1 MKKIFSNTRGSL
13 RLFFVGFAMGSAD
26 VVPGVSGG
34 TIAFIFGVFEEL
46 VFSIKKISG
55 DVLRSVLRLQIR
67 KAIKDTPFGFL
78 IPLAVGIFTAIFSLS
93 SVISSLLQNHPVYIW
108 SFFLGLMIASIWIVK
123 DRVVK
128 WNSKIYFSLL
138 LGALFAYLLVGL
150 VPVETP
156 ATLFAF
162 FLSGMVAICAMI
174 LPGVSGSFLLIM
186 LGKYSQVLSAVVNRE
201 YIILLTVVLGA
212 VVGLALFSRVLSWL
226 FEKYHDLVVAAL
238 TGLMIGALRKI
249 WPWKEVVETRI
260 NSHGVEVPLTEI
272 NYLPPSIDTQVI
284 YAVGFMLLAVV
295 IMFYLDS
302 LQVVDED
309 SKK

>member
-1 MKKIFSNTRGSL
+1 M
-13 RLFFVGFAMGSAD
+13 
-26 VVPGVSGG
+26 
-34 TIAFIFGVFEEL
+34 
-46 VFSIKKISG
+46 
-55 DVLRSVLRLQIR
+55 
-67 KAIKDTPFGFL
+67 
-78 IPLAVGIFTAIFSLS
+78 
-93 SVISSLLQNHPVYIW
+93 
-108 SFFLGLMIASIWIVK
+108 
-123 DRVVK
+123 
-128 WNSKIYFSLL
+128 
-138 LGALFAYLLVGL
+138 
-150 VPVETP
+150 
-156 ATLFAF
+156 
-162 FLSGMVAICAMI
+162 
-174 LPGVSGSFLLIM
+174 
-186 LGKYSQVLSAVVNRE
+186 
-201 YIILLTVVLGA
+201 GA

-302 LQVVDED
+302 LQVIDKD